1 MRLFV
6 ENSVLSECDG
16 KRNRNR
22 DYDEVNEDI
31 CSCDTMWSSSG
42 QVLEFQDRNRVLG
55 LITKII
61 VPIADRLT
69 RHLRE
74 TKDVKLMQAIRALS
88 TSRQLLANILAYIA
102 NTISLSLSSQL
113 SKLRRHEYIDYFP
126 SRMLP
131 VLDVEKPKK
140 CVTIN
145 ILAEP
150 PPGTPIRADIV
161 LIHGLHGCL
170 ANTWKQGMWDS
181 ERRPV
186 NFKRPPKPPIR
197 PPKRPRHS
205 RGNVF
210 IPSYKEKRRR
220 LSLQETTSFEREYL
234 DTFQTNP
241 LPEIKTFRLR
251 NDSYK
256 GVNLTTFANYISC
269 NEADE
274 DSIYSKCW
282 PGDWLPIDCP
292 GVRVIAIDYTT
303 DKYLWR
309 PVWKEKERR
318 SNIVER
324 AREMADMLIELKVG
338 VDHPIVWVGHSKG
351 GLFVKQILVD
361 SWETGKAEAENLW
374 KSATGVFFY
383 SVPHRGSY
391 LASVRIPFMTR
402 SVELAEIEKN
412 NKYLLDLHRRFAC
425 LYHMGHFKIEVF
437 SFVETALTFMAF
449 LYLKIVG
456 VDSADPGIGEVCG
469 LHLDHREICKPKS
482 RACILYKELVNL
494 INKVC

>member
-6 ENSVLSECDG
+6 ENSVLSECNG
-16 KRNRNR
+16 KRNKTIDDTNG
-22 DYDEVNEDI
+22 ETSDI
-31 CSCDTMWSSSG
+31 CNCDSLWSSNG
-42 QVLEFQDRNRVLG
+42 QVLEYQHRNRVLV
-55 LITKII
+55 LITNII
-61 VPIADRLT
+61 VPMADNLT
-69 RHLRE
+69 RSLRE

-88 TSRQLLANILAYIA
+88 TSRQTLAHILAYIV
-102 NTISLSLSSQL
+102 NTISMGLSSQL
-113 SKLRRHEYIDYFP
+113 MKLRRQAYIDYLLNV
-126 SRMLP
+126 RMLP
-131 VLDVEKPKK
+131 LVDVEKPKK

-145 ILAEP
+145 ILAQP

-210 IPSYKEKRRR
+210 TPSYKEKRRR

-234 DTFQTNP
+234 DTFQGNH
-241 LPEIKTFRLR
+241 LSEIKTFRLR
-251 NDSYK
+251 NDSYQEMY
-256 GVNLTTFANYISC
+256 TFTKYVSY

-274 DSIYSKCW
+274 DFEYSKCW

-309 PVWKEKERR
+309 PLWVEKERR
-318 SNIVER
+318 TNIVER

-361 SWETGKAEAENLW
+361 SWETGKAAAENLW

-391 LASVRIPFMTR
+391 LASLRIPFMTR
-402 SVELAEIEKN
+402 SVELAEIEKSN
-412 NKYLLDLHRRFAC
+412 
-425 LYHMGHFKIEVF
+425 I
-437 SFVETALTFMAF
+437 
-449 LYLKIVG
+449 
-456 VDSADPGIGEVCG
+456 
-469 LHLDHREICKPKS
+469 
-482 RACILYKELVNL
+482 
-494 INKVC
+494 

>member
-6 ENSVLSECDG
+6 DNSVLTECNG
-16 KRNRNR
+16 NQSK
-22 DYDEVNEDI
+22 
-31 CSCDTMWSSSG
+31 SCDKNCCDNIWSTSG
-42 QVLEFQDRNRVLG
+42 QVLEYQERNRVLV
-55 LITKII
+55 LITSII
-61 VPIADRLT
+61 VPMADSLT
-69 RHLRE
+69 RSLRE

-88 TSRQLLANILAYIA
+88 TSRQTFAHILAYIFK
-102 NTISLSLSSQL
+102 TISMGLSSQL
-113 SKLRRHEYIDYFP
+113 TKLRRQAYIDY
-126 SRMLP
+126 LP
-131 VLDVEKPKK
+131 NIKILTLLAVEKPKK

-161 LIHGLHGCL
+161 LIHGLNGCL
-170 ANTWKQGMWDS
+170 ANTWKQGLWDS
-181 ERRPV
+181 ERRPE
-186 NFKRPPKPPIR
+186 NFKRPPKPPVR

-210 IPSYKEKRRR
+210 VPSYKEKRRR

-234 DTFQTNP
+234 DTFQGNS
-241 LPEIKTFRLR
+241 LSEIKTFRLR
-251 NDSYK
+251 NDVYRDMYRF
-256 GVNLTTFANYISC
+256 TNYPSH

-274 DSIYSKCW
+274 DFQYSKCW

-309 PVWKEKERR
+309 PLWLVRERR

-324 AREMADMLIELKVG
+324 AREMADMLIELNVG

-361 SWETGKAEAENLW
+361 SWETGKAAAENLW

-391 LASVRIPFMTR
+391 LASLRIPFMTR
-402 SVELAEIEKN
+402 SVELAEIEKS
-412 NKYLLDLHRRFAC
+412 
-425 LYHMGHFKIEVF
+425 I
-437 SFVETALTFMAF
+437 
-449 LYLKIVG
+449 YLKCIEFQ
-456 VDSADPGIGEVCG
+456 DSPTCICFQITNTYSSCIDDLRVC
-469 LHLDHREICKPKS
+469 IKWVTS
-482 RACILYKELVNL
+482 R
-494 INKVC
+494 